1 MDGKNVLFV
10 DRKMDREGLA
20 QLLYQDGHGRAS
32 ISL

>member
-20 QLLYQDGHGRAS
+20 QLYQDGHGRAS